1 MMSNWNDKISL
12 SRLYESTLTV
22 ILRYNFAYI
31 TLCYVFAQLDQ
42 EAADVLNELQQKLNG
57 VLDELSAIFANR

>member
-1 MMSNWNDKISL
+1 MFL
-12 SRLYESTLTV
+12 LL
-22 ILRYNFAYI
+22 
-31 TLCYVFAQLDQ
+31 QLDQ